1 MIQSPNRFVLHRNG
15 CLKKHQFHC
24 CVIFFLTTN
33 PLCGIKTEGAF
44 VCPIRVKSGK
54 TDSKHKIHLVGSYV
68 QFIVFPMRSREV
80 GGRLWRSSVEGAK
93 CRETVLSNMHN
104 QDARP
109 LDVQP
114 LRGTKTSR

>member
-1 MIQSPNRFVLHRNG
+1 MFEKTPVSLL
-15 CLKKHQFHC
+15 CD
-24 CVIFFLTTN
+24 FFLTTN